1 MKKLQQPGSPLG
13 ADDPNWR
20 NLRDEQGVLYGR
32 VNRVQM
38 LLELR
43 RNQKTVTF
51 NLDELLNTGQT
62 DQKTVK

>member
-1 MKKLQQPGSPLG
+1 MKQPPAQQPG
-13 ADDPNWR
+13 DPNWR
-20 NLRDEQGVLYGR
+20 NLRDEQGRLYGR

-51 NLDELLNTGQT
+51 DLKQLIEISEVET
-62 DQKTVK
+62 KEVK

>member
-1 MKKLQQPGSPLG
+1 MKRFTREP
-13 ADDPNWR
+13 DPTAQEWR
-20 NLRDEQGVLYGR
+20 NLRDEQGRLYGR

-51 NLDELLNTGQT
+51 DLKQLIEIRESETN
-62 DQKTVK
+62 KAK